1 MTRIDE
7 RTAHRIGRLGYLT
20 YGVVQLVIAALVLQV
35 AWGRSGAEA
44 STSGAIQTLAGQPWG
59 LVLVWVVA
67 VGMAL
72 LALWQLTVA
81 FTANEGAWD
90 TISALAAATAYGVVS
105 VVASRFA
112 LGSGGGDDSD
122 QQAEQAAATVFD
134 LPAGRWIV
142 AAAGLGIAAV
152 GLRHM
157 YKGAT
162 SGFTGDL
169 NDDAL
174 NGRAA
179 VVVLWLGR
187 VGYAGR
193 GLAYVVVGG
202 LITASGVTRDADQAG
217 GLDEALSRMREQ
229 PAGPLL
235 LTIVAAGFA
244 AYGAFCFVRARY
256 EQE

>member
-1 MTRIDE
+1 VTRNDE

-20 YGVVQLVIAALVLQV
+20 YGVVQLVLAVLVLQV
-35 AWGRSGAEA
+35 AWGRSGEEA
-44 STSGAIQTLAGQPWG
+44 STSGAIQTLAGQPVG
-59 LVLVWVVA
+59 VVLVWIVA

-72 LALWQLTVA
+72 LAAWQLLVA

-90 TISALAAATAYGVVS
+90 TASAAVAAIAYAVVS
-105 VVASRFA
+105 VISFRFA
-112 LGSGGGDDSD
+112 LGSGGGGDSD
-122 QQAEQAAATVFD
+122 QTTEQAAATVFD

-142 AAAGLGIAAV
+142 AAVGLGIAAV

-162 SGFTGDL
+162 SGFTDDL
-169 NDDAL
+169 DDDAL
-174 NGRAA
+174 NGRRAG
-179 VVVLWLGR
+179 VVLWLGR

-193 GLAYVVVGG
+193 GLAYVGVGG
-202 LITASGVTRDADQAG
+202 LITAAGVTRDADQAG
-217 GLDEALSRMREQ
+217 GLDEALSRMRDQ

-235 LTIVAAGFA
+235 LTLVAAGFA